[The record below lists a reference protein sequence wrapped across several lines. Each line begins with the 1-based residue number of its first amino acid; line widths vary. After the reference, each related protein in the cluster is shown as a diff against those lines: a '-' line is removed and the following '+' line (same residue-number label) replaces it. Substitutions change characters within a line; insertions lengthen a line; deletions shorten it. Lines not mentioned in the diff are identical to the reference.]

1 MFPCLVPMSL
11 AGPVAEPRHREK
23 SDSNTLVACSP
34 DRERG
39 RGRET
44 ARTAS
49 SPRAGASHVPPSPSA
64 AGNEF
69 HAAAPL
75 RAGEYAMTRTN
86 VLNTT
91 TVHYLDLIGNGKT
104 YRVPPYQRDYAW
116 AEEEWED
123 LWNDVLDLRECVDA
137 RHYMGALV
145 VKGDSDREFT
155 IIDGQQRLATIS
167 VLSLA
172 IIAKLHRIADHD
184 IDRERNRERATELR
198 NRFIGEKDPASLIES
213 SRLNLSRADDAFY
226 QDYLVQLR
234 SPQNPR
240 GLTQSNALLW
250 KCFRYFSEQ
259 LDALNDV
266 QENGEVLARILSE
279 SVARRLLFILITVED
294 DLNAYTVFET
304 LNARGLELTT
314 ADLLKN
320 YLFSKVR
327 VQADLDASQRRWHA
341 LIATVTAER
350 FSEFLRYHLLCEQPK
365 IRKERL
371 FKLIRDRIDT
381 PHQVFDLLDALEK
394 RAELYAALADAN
406 HEYWQERPEARPYVR
421 DLILFRTRQ
430 VTPVLFAAW
439 ERFSRDDFVRVL
451 KLVGVVS
458 FRYQVSGRNPNAL
471 ERVYH
476 EAAKAILDGNASRP
490 RAVFAHLRP
499 VYVDDGAFAGNFA
512 VHSLNPRG
520 RKKLLKYI
528 LCRLEDDANGVERQ
542 RDAETDPASIEHIL
556 PQNPSGAWT
565 DTFTA
570 TEIQAA
576 VERIGNATLLEPAVN
591 RDIGS
596 ASYTEKRSAYARS
609 SYLLTRQVSAM
620 APEEWTFALLEKRQQ
635 LLAERATQVWRSDF
649 V

>member
-1 MFPCLVPMSL
+1 MS
-11 AGPVAEPRHREK
+11 
-23 SDSNTLVACSP
+23 
-34 DRERG
+34 
-39 RGRET
+39 
-44 ARTAS
+44 
-49 SPRAGASHVPPSPSA
+49 
-64 AGNEF
+64 
-69 HAAAPL
+69 
-75 RAGEYAMTRTN
+75 RTN

-91 TVHYLDLIGNGKT
+91 TVNYLELIGNGKT

-116 AEEEWED
+116 NEEEWED
-123 LWNDVLDLRECVDA
+123 LWNDVLDLRERPEA

-155 IIDGQQRLATIS
+155 IIDGQQRLATIG

-172 IIAKLHRIADHD
+172 IIAKLHRIADRD
-184 IDRERNRERATELR
+184 IDTEHNRERATELR

-234 SPQNPR
+234 SPPNPR
-240 GLTQSNALLW
+240 GLTRSNALLW

-259 LDALNDV
+259 LDTLGDV
-266 QENGEVLARILSE
+266 QENGEALARILSE
-279 SVARRLLFILITVED
+279 SVARHLLFILITVED
-294 DLNAYTVFET
+294 ELNAYTVFET
-304 LNARGLELTT
+304 LNARGLELTV

-327 VQADLDASQRRWHA
+327 VQTDLDALERRWHT
-341 LIATVTAER
+341 LIATVTPER
-350 FSEFLRYHLLCEQPK
+350 FSEFLRYHLLCEQPR

-371 FKLIRDRIDT
+371 FKLIRDRIAT
-381 PHQVFDLLDALEK
+381 AQQVFDLLEALEK

-406 HEYWQERPEARPYVR
+406 REFWQDRPAARPCIR
-421 DLILFRTRQ
+421 DLILFRARQ

-439 ERFSRDDFVRVL
+439 ERFSPDDFDRVL

-458 FRYQVSGRNPNAL
+458 FRHHVSRSNPNAL
-471 ERVYH
+471 EPVYH
-476 EAAKAILDGNASRP
+476 EAAKAILDGNANRP

-499 VYVDDGAFAGNFA
+499 VYVDDGAFASNFA
-512 VHSLNPRG
+512 VYSINPRG

-528 LCRLEDDANGVERQ
+528 LCRLEDDANGLDRER
-542 RDAETDPASIEHIL
+542 DPETDPASIEHIL
-556 PQNPSGAWT
+556 PQNPSGDWV

-570 TEIQAA
+570 TEVQAA
-576 VERIGNATLLEPAVN
+576 VERIGNATLLESAVN

-596 ASYTEKRSAYARS
+596 ASYADKRPAYERSAYA
-609 SYLLTRQVSAM
+609 LTRQVAEM
-620 APEEWTFALLEKRQQ
+620 APEEWSFAFMEKRQQ
-635 LLAERATQVWRSDF
+635 YLAQRAVQVWRSDF